1 MAAKINIEVTGFPLG
16 SPGESEV
23 HPYSV
28 IESSSPLINLS
39 LTDDTGV
46 NQYFW
51 SFVSRPLGSTV
62 TMVNVTSPIASF
74 SPDIGLAGTYLVQ
87 CSLNN
92 GATVLTNGVAF
103 TTEVMEV
110 RIPSAKETKEFDAYA
125 GWDPALQDFIRK
137 VDLGIGG
144 IGDTYWEQ
152 FAGSLIGGSGI
163 YLKPALD
170 ERVAL
175 PAGTFAGPSLVLGGD
190 AETGLWSR
198 NTGEIAVTVNGYPGV
213 TLYEMWGGL
222 YFETYDVDDSC
233 YEFYLSHY
241 KESSGAPATF
251 YVEAIGTDDNAGSSL
266 NLWSRAGYTAGS
278 SYVEVAAYDGTDTYV
293 GVNAWN
299 SSGYSSSISV
309 LAVSEDVS
317 TVGVSS
323 RCMGTEWSYLRIS
336 SESTHGGA
344 SLVLSCRGKA
354 GASVDEGRIQIGE
367 NNTGKITFWNA
378 DIYAAPSWPGDYVYL
393 IDNFTEMDDYYSAF
407 GEVSILNAI
416 VQASTTGFS
425 VSGLAED
432 QVVFGAP
439 SGALDQSPDFMLTD
453 TLRFKVA
460 ADSSVSHDY
469 SSVFGRYANS
479 EFSGAQFVAYSRR
492 GTDTG
497 SAQVADNLVLVCE
510 TTGDATVSFRLVS
523 GGTDNPIKLSENRV
537 MAFKVKI
544 VSSGVDTSTGV
555 RVQERHVLFWNS
567 SVNSW
572 DWGPTATVINDRS
585 TWVSSLGVYMGGVD
599 GEFGLSI
606 AVTGTSG
613 SPNIF
618 HVAYVTEMVI
628 AQTAYSASS

>member
-16 SPGESEV
+16 SPGESEI

-62 TMVNVTSPIASF
+62 TMVNATSPIASF
-74 SPDIGLAGTYLVQ
+74 SPDIGLAGTYIVQ

-92 GATVLTNGVAF
+92 GATILTNGVAF

-125 GWDPALQDFIRK
+125 GWDPALQDFMRK
-137 VDLGIGG
+137 VDDGIGG

-251 YVEAIGTDDNAGSSL
+251 YVEAIGTDDNAGSNL

-393 IDNFTEMDDYYSAF
+393 IDDFTEMDDYYSAF

-432 QVVFGAP
+432 QIVFGAP

-460 ADSSVSHDY
+460 ADSIVSYDY
-469 SSVFGRYANS
+469 SSVFGRYVNS

-510 TTGDATVSFRLVS
+510 TTGDTTASFRLVS

-537 MAFKVKI
+537 MAFKVKV

-572 DWGPTATVINDRS
+572 DWGPAATVINDRS
-585 TWVSSLGVYMGGVD
+585 TWASSIGVYMGGVD

-606 AVTGTSG
+606 EVTGTSG
-613 SPNIF
+613 NPNIF

-628 AQTAYSASS
+628 AQTAYNASS

>member
-1 MAAKINIEVTGFPLG
+1 MAAKINIEITGFPLG
-16 SPGESEV
+16 SPGESEI

-62 TMVNVTSPIASF
+62 TLVNATSPIASF
-74 SPDIGLAGTYLVQ
+74 NPDIGLAGTYIVQ

-92 GATVLTNGVAF
+92 GATILTNGVAF

-125 GWDPALQDFIRK
+125 GWDPALQDFMRK
-137 VDLGIGG
+137 VDDGIGG
-144 IGDTYWEQ
+144 IGATYWEQ
-152 FAGSLIGGSGI
+152 FAGSLIGGSGV

-170 ERVAL
+170 ERVSL
-175 PAGTFAGPSLVLGGD
+175 PAGTYNEPSLVFGGD
-190 AETGLWSR
+190 ADTGFWLR
-198 NTGEIAVTVNGYPGV
+198 TTGELSSTINGHPGV
-213 TLYEMWGGL
+213 TLYEMFDGL
-222 YFETYDVDDSC
+222 YLESYDVDDSR
-233 YEFYLSHY
+233 YEFYLCHY
-241 KESSGAPATF
+241 KESSAGPAAF
-251 YVEAIGTDDNAGSSL
+251 YVMAIGTDDNAGSIL
-266 NLWSRAGYTAGS
+266 NLWSRAGYTVGS
-278 SYVEVAAYDGTDTYV
+278 SYVEVAAYDGTDTHV
-293 GVNAWN
+293 GVSAYN
-299 SSGYSSSISV
+299 SSGYTSSISI
-309 LAVSEDVS
+309 LAIAEDITSVN
-317 TVGVSS
+317 VHS
-323 RCMGTEWSYLRIS
+323 RCMGTEWSYLQIT
-336 SESTHGGA
+336 SESIFGGA
-344 SLVLSCRGKA
+344 SLVLSCKGKA

-367 NNTGKITFWNA
+367 SNTGKITFWNA

-393 IDNFTEMDDYYSAF
+393 IDDFTEMDDYYSAF
-407 GEVSILNAI
+407 GEVSLINAI

-425 VSGLAED
+425 VSGLTED
-432 QVVFGAP
+432 QIVFGAP

-460 ADSSVSHDY
+460 ADSIVSYDY
-469 SSVFGRYANS
+469 SSVFGRYVNS

-510 TTGDATVSFRLVS
+510 TTGDDTASFRLVS

-537 MAFKVKI
+537 MAFKVKV

-572 DWGPTATVINDRS
+572 DWGPAATVINDRS
-585 TWVSSLGVYMGGVD
+585 TWASSIGVYMGGVD

-613 SPNIF
+613 NPNIF

-628 AQTAYSASS
+628 AQTAYNASS

>member
-62 TMVNVTSPIASF
+62 TMVNATSPIASF
-74 SPDIGLAGTYLVQ
+74 NPDIGLAGTYIVQ

-92 GATVLTNGVAF
+92 GATILTNGVAF
-103 TTEVMEV
+103 TTDVMEV
-110 RIPSAKETKEFDAYA
+110 RIPSAKETKEFDAYS
-125 GWDPALQDFIRK
+125 GWDPALQDFMRK
-137 VDLGIGG
+137 VDVGIGG
-144 IGDTYWEQ
+144 IGATYWEQ
-152 FAGSLIGGSGI
+152 FAGSLIGGSGV

-175 PAGTFAGPSLVLGGD
+175 PAGTFAGPSLVFGGD
-190 AETGLWSR
+190 AETGFWLR
-198 NTGEIAVTVNGYPGV
+198 NTGEIAVTVNGYPGM

-222 YFETYDVDDSC
+222 YFETYDVEDSC
-233 YEFYLSHY
+233 YEFHLSHY
-241 KESSGAPATF
+241 KDSSGAPATF
-251 YVEAIGTDDNAGSSL
+251 YVAAIGTDDNAGSSL
-266 NLWSRAGYTAGS
+266 NLWSVAGYTAGS
-278 SYVEVAAYDGTDTYV
+278 SYVEVAAYDGTDTHI
-293 GVNAWN
+293 GINAWN
-299 SSGYSSSISV
+299 STGYTGSVSI
-309 LAVSEDVS
+309 LAVAEDVTS
-317 TVGVSS
+317 VNVHS
-323 RCMGTEWSYLRIS
+323 RCMSTAWSYLQIT
-336 SESTHGGA
+336 SESIHGGA
-344 SLVLSCRGKA
+344 SLVLSCKGKA
-354 GASVDEGRIQIGE
+354 GASVDEGRIQIGD
-367 NNTGKITFWNA
+367 NATGKVTFWNA
-378 DIYAAPSWPGDYVYL
+378 DIYAAPSWPGDYIYL
-393 IDNFTEMDDYYSAF
+393 IDDFTEMDDYYSAF

-425 VSGLAED
+425 VSGLTED
-432 QVVFGAP
+432 QIVFGAP
-439 SGALDQSPDFMLTD
+439 SGALDQSQDFMLTD

-460 ADSSVSHDY
+460 ADSSVSYDY
-469 SSVFGRYANS
+469 SSVFGRYVNS

-510 TTGDATVSFRLVS
+510 TTGDDTASFRLVS

-572 DWGPTATVINDRS
+572 DWGPAATVINDRS
-585 TWVSSLGVYMGGVD
+585 TWVSSIGVYMGGVD

-606 AVTGTSG
+606 EVTGTSG

-628 AQTAYSASS
+628 AQTAYNASS